1 MIPPIELVSKQ
12 LILLITQDKLMDLVI
27 ILNKRMNNS
36 RINEIIETVGLE
48 KFYNAYPSQ
57 LSGGMKP

>member
-12 LILLITQDKLMDLVI
+12 LILLITQDTLKDLVI

-36 RINEIIETVGLE
+36 RINETIKEFISPFSL
-48 KFYNAYPSQ
+48 KIR
-57 LSGGMKP
+57 LM